1 MKYAIIVSNKFVIIR
16 LLMSL
21 VLMALHPGEGGRGRG
36 YSKYILYGGGG
47 GAPPSPI
54 PFDMPF

>member
-1 MKYAIIVSNKFVIIR
+1 MKYAIIVSDKFVIIR

-47 GAPPSPI
+47 GGGGGGSSLTHTL
-54 PFDMPF
+54 